1 MELSMSAPRIV
12 PTFAAL
18 IAALEPEV
26 RERLSAIDP
35 AHDWFHVQRVRA
47 LARKLLEHEPGEPE
61 RVDLLALLHDVCD
74 RKLGAR
80 AMSGVELRARFE
92 ALEVDE
98 ATIAGVFADLEKF
111 GFPGA
116 GSREQPLSRE
126 GELVRD
132 ADRLDALGAIGIART
147 FAYAGSI
154 GQALHDP
161 ELPPRVHANTAE
173 YRSGKTTAIN
183 HFEEKLIHLPERMHS
198 ATAKALARERVGVL
212 LDFRA
217 RFLAEWSLGE

>member
-1 MELSMSAPRIV
+1 MNSLSKV
-12 PTFAAL
+12 

-26 RERLSAIDP
+26 RERLSSIDP
-35 AHDWFHVQRVRA
+35 AHDWFHVQRVRG
-47 LARKLLEHEPGEPE
+47 LARKLLETEAGDRE

-74 RKLGAR
+74 RKLGER
-80 AMSGVELRARFE
+80 AMTGAALRERFE
-92 ALEVDE
+92 QHGLDAP
-98 ATIAGVFADLEKF
+98 TIAELFGDLEKF

-116 GSREQPLSRE
+116 GAQERPLSRE
-126 GELVRD
+126 GEIVRD

-161 ELPPRVHANTAE
+161 DLPPRLHANAAE
-173 YRSGKTTAIN
+173 YRKAKTTALN
-183 HFEEKLIHLPERMHS
+183 HFEEKLVHLPERM
-198 ATAKALARERVGVL
+198 ATATARGLARQRVAVL
-212 LDFRA
+212 IEFRA

>member
-1 MELSMSAPRIV
+1 MSGRSPI
-12 PTFAAL
+12 AAL

-80 AMSGVELRARFE
+80 AMSGVELRGRFE

-126 GELVRD
+126 GELVRERGEAIPVGSTHKRKLDLLTLAQLQGD
-132 ADRLDALGAIGIART
+132 ARWIWMMQFGDLTPVRDGLL
-147 FAYAGSI
+147 
-154 GQALHDP
+154 
-161 ELPPRVHANTAE
+161 RV
-173 YRSGKTTAIN
+173 
-183 HFEEKLIHLPERMHS
+183 S
-198 ATAKALARERVGVL
+198 AQDEASLADV
-212 LDFRA
+212 
-217 RFLAEWSLGE
+217 